1 MATNDNGIT
10 QILRTIYSC
19 EKCIFRTVRKN
30 DYSKHLLTS
39 KHKKTTINNDI
50 TQKTSTTLYVCENCD
65 KPHNDRAGLWRHKKK
80 CVAAKVVDPSYKE
93 LMMMLVK
100 DNQVLIK
107 DNQELKTMMV
117 EVIKNGTHNTTINN
131 TNSNNNNTFNLNFF
145 LNETCKDAMNLEDF
159 IKSIEWRFADLEM
172 VGDMGFAKGVSKLI
186 IDKLN
191 LLAENKR
198 PIHCTDVKRE
208 VMYVRDDDK
217 WEKEQEG
224 NPTLRHAVKQVSHHT
239 VVVPVLKE
247 YRDQNPGCNMPDS
260 SLSTKYGQIITEVIC
275 GVDEENEDVII
286 RNISKATT
294 FDKGNHLL

>member
-1 MATNDNGIT
+1 MATTGNGELVEISKT
-10 QILRTIYSC
+10 FYCKTC
-19 EKCIFRTVRKN
+19 
-30 DYSKHLLTS
+30 DYSTS
-39 KHKKTTINNDI
+39 RNYNLKLHFNSIKHKSNENATELAEISKSHICVNCNKVYNNR
-50 TQKTSTTLYVCENCD
+50 T
-65 KPHNDRAGLWRHKKK
+65 GLWKHKKK
-80 CVAAKVVDPSYKE
+80 CIPEKVVDTVVEPSDKE
-93 LMMMLVK
+93 LIMM
-100 DNQVLIK
+100 LIK